1 MTNTLI
7 HEHYVL
13 MDIFI
18 YMTTIFHQTSLIS
31 SDLCSGVQR
40 EVNTILPDGPSWR
53 IIAIFYGSIC
63 TLAAI
68 S

>member
-18 YMTTIFHQTSLIS
+18 YMTSLIS
-31 SDLCSGVQR
+31 SDLCSAVQR
-40 EVNTILPDGPSWR
+40 EVNTILPDGLSWR